1 MLVDQIGME
10 WEDPEQG
17 DQLCNYVQKR
27 IDKITKS
34 NDKYKSQL
42 EKDKLSK
49 AMKNRKEKK
58 IAENNEKLDLL
69 ETSLSDIKAIDNS
82 SDVFRLVKPKSDNGY
97 HNVTQTQDEVIEI
110 EGSSKGMWIHEIR
123 HIGQLL
129 NNGNLSFINGKLQN
143 SNKDNEGRINNEINA
158 YLTQFAFDGTYPGWA
173 NSLKDINKKSLFNI
187 RNSSGSYVYDFLNKD
202 KK

>member
-49 AMKNRKEKK
+49 ATKNRKEKK
-58 IAENNEKLDLL
+58 K
-69 ETSLSDIKAIDNS
+69 
-82 SDVFRLVKPKSDNGY
+82 
-97 HNVTQTQDEVIEI
+97 
-110 EGSSKGMWIHEIR
+110 
-123 HIGQLL
+123 
-129 NNGNLSFINGKLQN
+129 
-143 SNKDNEGRINNEINA
+143 NKTNEGGKWK
-158 YLTQFAFDGTYPGWA
+158 Q
-173 NSLKDINKKSLFNI
+173 
-187 RNSSGSYVYDFLNKD
+187 RNCN
-202 KK
+202 